1 MLDRLKPRSI
11 LRAAKED
18 TMREAFQSIGAL
30 DAWLSNH
37 PEYTVTDL
45 WIDGLGTTWADLALI
60 IPEDTNV

>member
-1 MLDRLKPRSI
+1 
-11 LRAAKED
+11 
-18 TMREAFQSIGAL
+18 MREAFQSIGAL
-30 DAWLSNH
+30 DAWLSKH